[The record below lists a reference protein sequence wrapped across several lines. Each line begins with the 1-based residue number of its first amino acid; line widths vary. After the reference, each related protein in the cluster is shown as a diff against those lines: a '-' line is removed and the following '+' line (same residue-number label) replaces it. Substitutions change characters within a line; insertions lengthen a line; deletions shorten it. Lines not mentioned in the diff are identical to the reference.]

1 MNARDSILA
10 RVREALRGGSDARV
24 LRHLV
29 RHSSGTR
36 DEGGSETAADL
47 SRHSQAAADAAEPKT
62 QPTDGSIGVR
72 RVLPK
77 VPGDFAGQV
86 ALFAERS
93 DSLKTELVPCADE
106 AAASAQLKLLSD
118 REGWESI
125 AYPGDSEIRTLL
137 SNLSIPKLPVDR
149 STVKTDLAKVSA
161 GITGCDALIA
171 QTGSVL
177 LTANSGGGRA
187 LSVLPLHHVVVA
199 WSSQLVPDLPAAF
212 ELLEQKYAPNFP
224 SFMTF
229 ITGPSRTGDIER
241 VLVLGAH
248 GPRKLTVILVGSE
261 ETTSEPVATSCPP

>member
-1 MNARDSILA
+1 MNTRDSILA
-10 RVREALRGGSDARV
+10 RVREALRGGGAGHA
-24 LRHLV
+24 LRHSV
-29 RHSSGTR
+29 ASTV
-36 DEGGSETAADL
+36 ESEV
-47 SRHSQAAADAAEPKT
+47 QN
-62 QPTDGSIGVR
+62 TDGSADVR

-77 VPGDFAGQV
+77 VPDDFAGQV

-93 DSLKTELVPCADE
+93 ETLKTEVLQCADE

-125 AYPGDSEIRTLL
+125 AFPGDSEIRTLL
-137 SNLSIPKLPVDR
+137 ADLSIAKLEVSR
-149 STVKTDLAKVSA
+149 STTKTDLEKVSA

-177 LTANSGGGRA
+177 LTAKSGGGRA
-187 LSVLPLHHVVVA
+187 LSVLPVHHVVIA
-199 WSSQLVPDLPAAF
+199 SSSQLVPDLPAAF
-212 ELLEQKYAPNFP
+212 ELLERKYAPNFP

-248 GPRKLTVILVGSE
+248 GPRKLTVILVGDE
-261 ETTSEPVATSCPP
+261 GGEVIGER